1 MSTVAVIGG
10 GPAGMLAAAVAAE
23 NGHAVTLFEKNEKTG
38 KKLYLTGKGRCN
50 ITNMTETEEFFSN
63 IPRNSRFMHSAF
75 SAFSNQDIVE
85 LLNGLGVK
93 TKLERGNR
101 VFPESD
107 KSSDVIRALT
117 NHATACGV
125 KMELNSRIES
135 INYNADSSFAL
146 SVNGVQAAFDRVIM
160 ATGGASYR
168 STGSTG
174 DGYEFARSL
183 GHSVNPP
190 KPALIPLRTEEEWPL
205 QLMGL
210 TLKNVTLT
218 AQNGK
223 KDIYSELGELLFAHF
238 GVTGPLVLTLSSIIA
253 DSPEGIRC
261 YIDLKPGLLS
271 DELDRRML
279 RDFEK
284 YKNKQLRNALTD
296 LLPKRLIPV
305 IIDLSGL
312 GQETSVADI
321 TRGQRMALIEL
332 IKRLPFTVSGTLS
345 LDEAIVTR
353 GGVSVRDINPSSMES
368 KIVRGLYFA
377 GELIDVDAFTGGFN
391 LQIAFS
397 TGYLAGKSID

>member
-1 MSTVAVIGG
+1 MSAVAVIGG

-23 NGHAVTLFEKNEKTG
+23 NGHDATLFEKNEKTG
-38 KKLYLTGKGRCN
+38 RKLYLTGKGRCN
-50 ITNMTETEEFFSN
+50 ITNMTGTEEFFSS
-63 IPRNSRFMHSAF
+63 IPRNPRFMHSAF

-85 LLNGLGVK
+85 LLNRLGVR

-117 NHATACGV
+117 NHAIACGV
-125 KMELNSRIES
+125 KMELNSRIKSIS
-135 INYNADSSFAL
+135 INLDNTFAL
-146 SVNGVQAAFDRVIM
+146 SVNGVEKAFDRVVI

-174 DGYEFARSL
+174 DGYELATSL
-183 GHSVNPP
+183 GHSVNSPR
-190 KPALIPLRTEEEWPL
+190 PALIPLKTQEEWPR

-223 KDIYSELGELLFAHF
+223 RGIYSELGELLFAHF

-253 DSPEGIRC
+253 DAPEGTRC
-261 YIDLKPGLLS
+261 FIDLKPGLLS
-271 DELDRRML
+271 EELDRRIL

-284 YKNKQLRNALTD
+284 YKNKQLRNALAD

-321 TRGQRMALIEL
+321 TRSQRAVLVDT
-332 IKRLPFTVSGTLS
+332 IKRLAFTVSGTLS

-353 GGVSVRDINPSSMES
+353 GGVSVREINPSSMES

>member
-1 MSTVAVIGG
+1 
-10 GPAGMLAAAVAAE
+10 
-23 NGHAVTLFEKNEKTG
+23 
-38 KKLYLTGKGRCN
+38 
-50 ITNMTETEEFFSN
+50 MTDN
-63 IPRNSRFMHSAF
+63 
-75 SAFSNQDIVE
+75 
-85 LLNGLGVK
+85 
-93 TKLERGNR
+93 
-101 VFPESD
+101 
-107 KSSDVIRALT
+107 
-117 NHATACGV
+117 
-125 KMELNSRIES
+125 
-135 INYNADSSFAL
+135 
-146 SVNGVQAAFDRVIM
+146 
-160 ATGGASYR
+160 
-168 STGSTG
+168 
-174 DGYEFARSL
+174 EFARGL

-271 DELDRRML
+271 DELDRRIL

-284 YKNKQLRNALTD
+284 YRNKQLRNALTD

-332 IKRLPFTVSGTLS
+332 IKRLPFTVSGTLP

-397 TGYLAGKSID
+397 TGYLAGKSIN